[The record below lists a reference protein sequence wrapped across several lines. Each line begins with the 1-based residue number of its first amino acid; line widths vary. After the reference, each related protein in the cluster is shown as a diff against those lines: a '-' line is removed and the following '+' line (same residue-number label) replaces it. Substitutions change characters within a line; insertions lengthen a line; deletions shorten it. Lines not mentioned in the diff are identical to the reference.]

1 MGSYSQDEIFSAT
14 EVVRNFSAVLNS
26 ISSGEKK
33 RAVIVKN
40 SKFEAVILSM
50 QEYERM
56 QEAVR
61 ILEKIYEK
69 SKNKGKI

>member
-1 MGSYSQDEIFSAT
+1 MGSYSQDEIYSAT
-14 EVVRNFSAVLNS
+14 EVVRNFSSVLNS
-26 ISSGEKK
+26 ISQGEKE

-50 QEYERM
+50 KEYERM

-61 ILEKIYEK
+61 ILEKIYDK
-69 SKNKGKI
+69 SKSRGKI

>member
-14 EVVRNFSAVLNS
+14 EVVRNFSS
-26 ISSGEKK
+26 ILSSIGKGEKT

-50 QEYERM
+50 KEYERM
-56 QEAVR
+56 QEAVQ
-61 ILEKIYEK
+61 ILEKIYDKTKRK
-69 SKNKGKI
+69 SEN

>member
-14 EVVRNFSAVLNS
+14 EVVRNFSSVLSS
-26 ISSGEKK
+26 IGKGEKK

-50 QEYERM
+50 KEYERM
-56 QEAVR
+56 QEAVH
-61 ILEKIYEK
+61 ILEKIYEQNK
-69 SKNKGKI
+69 RKGKI